1 MRSSDFH
8 PISDSSRIC
17 VMLQVESN
25 SNGKRLSGHIS
36 SNTEHLELDFDDLFH
51 ERRPSGH
58 AHEKQHEDSAYYH
71 GINHTSDDDE
81 PDEDGALN
89 PECSKATLE
98 DFELLKVVGKG
109 GYGKVLFSKSRE
121 VCKMAR
127 GADALL
133 TFV

>member
-1 MRSSDFH
+1 
-8 PISDSSRIC
+8 

-25 SNGKRLSGHIS
+25 LNGKRLSGNIPSH
-36 SNTEHLELDFDDLFH
+36 TEHVELDFDDLFH

-58 AHEKQHEDSAYYH
+58 SHEKPHEDSAYYH

-89 PECSKATLE
+89 PQRSKATLE

-109 GYGKVLFSKSRE
+109 GYGKVLFSSLVKFVDCACSRCSSYIC
-121 VCKMAR
+121 VNYVQAH
-127 GADALL
+127 
-133 TFV
+133 F